1 MSEIAKPSA
10 DDPVIDDAALKKA
23 EEFIE
28 EEEGASNKLRGA
40 LGVFAAAVAIVM
52 SLFHLYTAYAIVP
65 TQVLRPVHVG
75 FVLFLS
81 YLLFPV
87 SRRYRHRIMWWDWVA
102 AFAAVAVI
110 AYILHGG
117 DDIWDRNTSRKAR
130 AARRRAPSG
139 SRDCARPGPRR
150 RSWSSPSSST
160 RSSASSFPDPG
171 RIAATRSAG
180 WSGICT

>member
-1 MSEIAKPSA
+1 MS
-10 DDPVIDDAALKKA
+10 V
-23 EEFIE
+23 
-28 EEEGASNKLRGA
+28 
-40 LGVFAAAVAIVM
+40 
-52 SLFHLYTAYAIVP
+52 FHLYSAYAIVP

-87 SRRYRHRIMWWDWVA
+87 AKRYRHRIMWWDWAA

-110 AYILHGG
+110 AYILQGG
-117 DDIWDRNTSRKAR
+117 DEIWDRTTSPDNSDIVFGIALILRSSKVC
-130 AARRRAPSG
+130 AAPPAG
-139 SRDCARPGPRR
+139 SC

-160 RSSASSFPDPG
+160 RSSASSFPVPG

-180 WSGICT
+180 SWDICI